1 MFNTKLQ
8 YTLFLRSSI
17 KIFGENFVYMVLNH
31 VAVQT
36 HMHELYDGDEG
47 GGGAHEEQTAL
58 CCVPETEAGTA
69 SVKLMRMAMSS

>member
-47 GGGAHEEQTAL
+47 GGGAHE
-58 CCVPETEAGTA
+58 
-69 SVKLMRMAMSS
+69 